1 MAKARKKETD
11 ESEEILPIKAPRKE
25 PGEVIPVV
33 SIVGRQ
39 NVGKS
44 TLFNAL
50 LKKKLAITEDYPG
63 VTRDVLS
70 ARIYQ
75 EDKDL
80 DFYLCDTP
88 GLDIDNPDTLAQ
100 SILEAAYRQLKTS
113 DLIVFL
119 LDKNE
124 ITPADHT
131 LLGYLRREPEVANKP
146 IIYCVNKADKE
157 LDEFDLEEFY
167 RMGLAEVLP
176 ISAVGRKNL
185 GLLLE
190 KVKFFLSGRKL
201 GKVWIEKMNPAKKK
215 DAPPLPLA
223 EEDYEFRLAI
233 VGKPNSGKSSLLNAI
248 CGYERAV
255 VSEVAGTTRDSVD
268 TLLEFGDQ
276 RLLLTDTAGIRK
288 HSKTAEALEFYSYQ
302 RTLKAIDSS
311 DLVIHLLDA
320 QKGFGDFDKKI
331 TSLLQEKGKPFL
343 IAVNKWDSIE
353 DKSDRTFK
361 EYKEKLFSR
370 FPLLNEVPIITIS
383 ATEKLRVKK
392 VIDLAFDL
400 ASRSRRKVSTS
411 ELNKNLKAWMG
422 LAGRSFSAHQ
432 PPKMLYCTQVSTSPF
447 HLILFVNHVEYF
459 KSNLVSFL
467 KKKLTETYELQ
478 GIPIRLEFRSDRK

>member
-1 MAKARKKETD
+1 MAKAVKKRNE
-11 ESEEILPIKAPRKE
+11 ESEETKIKAPRKNA
-25 PGEVIPVV
+25 GDRIPVV

-50 LKKKLAITEDYPG
+50 IKKKLAITEDYPG

-75 EDKDL
+75 EEKDL

-88 GLDIDNPDTLAQ
+88 GLDIENPDSLSQ
-100 SILEAAYRQLKTS
+100 SILETAYRQLKES
-113 DLIVFL
+113 DVVVFL
-119 LDKNE
+119 LDKNL
-124 ITPADHT
+124 ITPADHG
-131 LLGYLRREPEVANKP
+131 LLDYLRREPAVADKP
-146 IIYCVNKADKE
+146 ILYCVNKADKE

-176 ISAVGRKNL
+176 ISALGRKNL

-190 KVKFFLSGRKL
+190 KIKFFLSSKP
-201 GKVWIEKMNPAKKK
+201 GKVWIEKISSSKNK
-215 DAPPLPLA
+215 DAPALPVA
-223 EEDYEFRLAI
+223 EEEYEFKLAI

-268 TLLEFGDQ
+268 TLLEFGEH

-288 HSKTAEALEFYSYQ
+288 GSKSAEALEFYSYQ
-302 RTLKAIDSS
+302 RTLKAIESS
-311 DLVIHLLDA
+311 DLIVHLLDA
-320 QKGFGDFDKKI
+320 KKGFGDFDKKI

-343 IAVNKWDSIE
+343 IAVNKWDTIE
-353 DKSDRTFK
+353 DKTDKTFQ
-361 EYKEKLFSR
+361 EYKRKLYSR

-392 VIDLAFDL
+392 LLDLSFDL
-400 ASRSRRKVSTS
+400 ASRSKRKVSTS
-411 ELNKNLKAWMG
+411 ELNKNLRAWMG
-422 LAGRSFSAHQ
+422 TAARSFSAHQ
-432 PPKMLYCTQVSTSPF
+432 PPKMLYCTQVSASPF

-467 KKKLTETYELQ
+467 KKKLTETYGLQ
-478 GIPIRLEFRSDRK
+478 GIPVRLEFRSDRK